1 MSFCIRYLVL
11 EKLKKEDA
19 QRIHVFSSFF
29 YKRLNQRERRNVPD
43 TTNLPWVST
52 GCGCITLSSDEFD
65 TSSFNLWF
73 WISRIQKRKHN
84 RVKTWTRHVDLFQ
97 KDFIFVPINE
107 SWVSRF
113 MIFFFIDLWTWLLL
127 FHFSPVNCL
136 NSRLVRAHWYLAVI
150 CFPGL
155 KGPVYEQNPL
165 CPFPASTSAADPPSE
180 NMPDH
185 CRPLSPDRDGLD
197 SSSDDPSP
205 GVPEAPTEGQP
216 NGDLAKE
223 NSAFT
228 EAGHEPSNTSAVS
241 GNGQADGEQQYT
253 SESRRFSLQRP
264 FYFHSLERL
273 ISTLSFSLWIFH
285 VMFSA

>member
-1 MSFCIRYLVL
+1 MSLIPAALIFGFESL
-11 EKLKKEDA
+11 ESRKGSTTGWRRGLGTW
-19 QRIHVFSSFF
+19 ISSRRTSFLFPLTSRESPDLWFFF
-29 YKRLNQRERRNVPD
+29 Y
-43 TTNLPWVST
+43 
-52 GCGCITLSSDEFD
+52 
-65 TSSFNLWF
+65 
-73 WISRIQKRKHN
+73 
-84 RVKTWTRHVDLFQ
+84 
-97 KDFIFVPINE
+97 
-107 SWVSRF
+107 
-113 MIFFFIDLWTWLLL
+113 IDLWTWLLL

-223 NSAFT
+223 NAAFT

-253 SESRRFSLQRP
+253 SESQRFSLQRP
-264 FYFHSLERL
+264 FNFHSLERL